1 MRPRRCSG
9 RSYAACA
16 RNDGQRG
23 TRWGLI
29 TYAIVIVVAS
39 IEFWPSCCSA

>member
-1 MRPRRCSG
+1 MV
-9 RSYAACA
+9 
-16 RNDGQRG
+16 QRG

-39 IEFWPSCCSA
+39 IAILAIVL